1 MWAVENE
8 SEHFEVCQMN
18 SITQQLNQF
27 GWDEWFNVKA
37 QEMCLVEHR
46 LARVVAVTDDI

>member
-1 MWAVENE
+1 
-8 SEHFEVCQMN
+8 MN

-27 GWDEWFNVKA
+27 GWDDWFNVKT
-37 QEMCLVEHR
+37 QEMGLVEHR